1 MALPALLAWL
11 LPWLP
16 LFLRQVLCH
25 QGIGLDLICVNAQ
38 LEDCIAR
45 GDAPC
50 IKAALDSELLA
61 LDAPSQA
68 GGGFT
73 LRTAEALDIAAPTL
87 SFHLAALAQAGLVTS
102 ARDGRSIVYAAEF
115 GAMRGLVD
123 FLTENCC
130 GGGGARCAP
139 PTRGRTSPRKGARK

>member
-1 MALPALLAWL
+1 MESNEAVKALGALAQETRLAAFRILVEAGPDGMAAGAL
-11 LPWLP
+11 
-16 LFLRQVLCH
+16 
-25 QGIGLDLICVNAQ
+25 
-38 LEDCIAR
+38 
-45 GDAPC
+45 
-50 IKAALDSELLA
+50 
-61 LDAPSQA
+61 
-68 GGGFT
+68 
-73 LRTAEALDIAAPTL
+73 AESLDIAAPTL